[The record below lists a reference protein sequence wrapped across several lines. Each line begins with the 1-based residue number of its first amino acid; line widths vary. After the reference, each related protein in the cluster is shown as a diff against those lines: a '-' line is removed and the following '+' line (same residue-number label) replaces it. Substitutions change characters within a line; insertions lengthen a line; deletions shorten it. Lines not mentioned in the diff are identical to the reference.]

1 MTRYIDGMDTRS
13 FHALNRFG
21 FGRLGNE
28 ALPADPQSWLAK
40 QLDGPDRALAEP
52 GASTAQGL
60 AALRE
65 QRDNKALRG
74 RESPVAQLFR
84 NERGAFFTRL
94 LTSDTPFRD
103 RLALF
108 WYNHFTVSLKRGE
121 CAAVLFPYIREAIRP
136 HVAGRFTDMAMAVM
150 RHPAMLLY
158 LDNAQS
164 FGPDSPV
171 GLKQHKGLNE
181 NLAREFMEL
190 HTVTPESGYTQADVT
205 NFAKILTGWSLELR
219 QEPMGFRF
227 RPMTHEPGGPV
238 VMGQRFPDG
247 EAGGVAAITWL
258 SQHPSTYHNLAFKL
272 VRHFVADDPPPA
284 AVQRIE
290 AVLTRTHGDL
300 KAASLELIKLPE
312 AWQPLTKLRSPNDYV
327 LAVLR
332 AADPP
337 IDRMPPDIG
346 GVIGILGQP
355 LFAAPLPNGW
365 PDNAAEWA
373 GSESLLRRVDWAH
386 GFSGRLADV
395 DAMQIAD
402 ATLGPILSEDSRR
415 EIARAGARRDAL
427 TLLFASPEFIRR

>member
-1 MTRYIDGMDTRS
+1 MDTRS

-28 ALPADPQSWLAK
+28 PLPADPQAWLAA
-40 QLDGPDRALAEP
+40 QIERPDPVLAAP
-52 GASTAQGL
+52 GATTDEGL
-60 AALRE
+60 AAFRE
-65 QRDNKALRG
+65 QRDNKGLKG
-74 RESPVAQLFR
+74 RDSPVGTLFR
-84 NERGAFFTRL
+84 NERGAFFSQL
-94 LTSDTPFRD
+94 LTTGTPFRD

-121 CAAVLFPYIREAIRP
+121 VAAVLFPYIREAIRP
-136 HVAGRFTDMAMAVM
+136 HVTGRFTDMAMAVM

-164 FGPDSPV
+164 FGPNSPI
-171 GLKQHKGLNE
+171 GLRQHRGLNE

-205 NFAKILTGWSLELR
+205 NFARILTGWSLELR
-219 QEPMGFRF
+219 QDPMGFRF
-227 RPMTHEPGGPV
+227 RPQTHEPGEQT

-258 SQHPSTYHNLAFKL
+258 SQHPATYRNLAVKL
-272 VRHFVADDPPPA
+272 VRHFVADDPPPP
-284 AVQRIE
+284 AVRRIE
-290 AVLTRTHGDL
+290 AVLTATHGDL
-300 KAASLELIKLPE
+300 KAASLELTRLPE
-312 AWQPLTKLRSPNDYV
+312 AWQKLTKVRSPTEYV

-337 IDRMPPDIG
+337 LDRAPPDIG
-346 GVIGILGQP
+346 NLIATLGQP

-373 GSESLLRRVDWAH
+373 GSEALLRRVDWAN
-386 GFSGRLADV
+386 GFSGRIADT
-395 DAMQIAD
+395 DAMQVAD
-402 ATLGPILSEDSRR
+402 AALGPILSEATRR
-415 EIARAGARRDAL
+415 EIASAGSRRDAL

>member
-1 MTRYIDGMDTRS
+1 MDIRS

-28 ALPADPQSWLAK
+28 PLPADPQSWLAH
-40 QLDGPDRALAEP
+40 QLDGADRALAEP
-52 GASTAQGL
+52 GSTTAQGL

-65 QRDNKALRG
+65 QRDNKAARG
-74 RESPVAQLFR
+74 KESPVARLLV
-84 NERGAFFTRL
+84 NERGTFFTRL
-94 LTSDTPFRD
+94 LTSDAPFRD

-108 WYNHFTVSLKRGE
+108 WFNHFTVSLKRGE
-121 CAAVLFPYIREAIRP
+121 VASVLFPFIREAIRP
-136 HVAGRFTDMAMAVM
+136 HVTGRFTDMAMAVM

-171 GLKQHKGLNE
+171 GMRQRKGLNE

-190 HTVTPESGYTQADVT
+190 HTVTPASRYTQADVT
-205 NFAKILTGWSLELR
+205 NFAKLLTGWSLEIRKDPL
-219 QEPMGFRF
+219 GFVY
-227 RPMTHEPGGPV
+227 RPNTHEPGAQT
-238 VMGQRFPDG
+238 VMGQSFPDG
-247 EAGGVAAITWL
+247 EAGGAAAITWM
-258 SQHPSTYHNLAFKL
+258 SQHPATYHNLAVKL

-290 AVLTRTHGDL
+290 EVLNRTHGDL
-300 KAASLELIKLPE
+300 KAASLELTRLPE
-312 AWQPLTKLRSPNDYV
+312 AWQPLTKLRSPADYV

-337 IDRMPPDIG
+337 IDRVPPDIG
-346 GVIGILGQP
+346 NVIAGLGQP
-355 LFAAPLPNGW
+355 LFDAPLPNGW

-373 GSESLLRRVDWAH
+373 GSEALLRRVDWAH
-386 GFSGRLADV
+386 GFSGRLEGM

-402 ATLGPILSEDSRR
+402 AALGPILSDDSRR
-415 EIARAGARRDAL
+415 EIARAGSRRDAL
-427 TLLFASPEFIRR
+427 TMLFASPEFIRR

>member
-1 MTRYIDGMDTRS
+1 MPYISRMEIS
-13 FHALNRFG
+13 KFHALNRFG
-21 FGRLGNE
+21 FGRLGTE
-28 ALPADPQSWLAK
+28 PLPADPQSWLAH
-40 QLDGPDRALAEP
+40 QLEGPDRALAES

-60 AALRE
+60 VALRE

-74 RESPVAQLFR
+74 KESPVAQLFR

-94 LTSDTPFRD
+94 LTSDAPFRD

-121 CAAVLFPYIREAIRP
+121 VASVLFPFIREAIRP
-136 HVAGRFTDMAMAVM
+136 HVAGNFSDMAMAVM

-171 GLKQHKGLNE
+171 GMRQHKGLNE

-190 HTVTPESGYTQADVT
+190 HTVTPASGYTQADVT
-205 NFAKILTGWSLELR
+205 NFAKILTGWSLEVR
-219 QEPMGFRF
+219 KDPMGFVY
-227 RPMTHEPGGPV
+227 RPQTHQPGPQV
-238 VMGQRFPDG
+238 VMGQSFPDG

-258 SQHPSTYHNLAFKL
+258 SRHPATYRNLATKL

-284 AVQRIE
+284 AVQRIA

-300 KAASLELIKLPE
+300 KAASLELIQMPE
-312 AWQPLTKLRSPNDYV
+312 AWQPLAKLRSPTDYV
-327 LAVLR
+327 VAVLR

-346 GVIGILGQP
+346 NVIAGLGQP

-373 GSESLLRRVDWAH
+373 GSEALLRRVDWAH
-386 GFSGRLADV
+386 GFSGRLEDM

-402 ATLGPILSEDSRR
+402 AALGPVLSADSRH
-415 EIARAGARRDAL
+415 EIARAGSRRDAL
-427 TLLFASPEFIRR
+427 TMLFASPEFIRR